1 MAKKDNKVIMARNT
15 IIAFVSIVAIGILAF
30 GTYVSTGIGAGE
42 IGEENNDYK
51 VLDNPRPRRTGD
63 PIEVIEYFSYACIH
77 CKTFDPII
85 EQWAAE
91 QADDVAFSRMPA
103 TFSPIWALLSQT
115 YLTFEDQD
123 VLDQN
128 HSRMFRAIHDAGRQ
142 FLTPEMVAE
151 YVDGRGLSS
160 AEFLRAFNSP
170 AVKETMRKAER
181 DQLTFQI
188 AATPSLVVAGKY
200 LVGMNNGQR
209 RALRVVEHLIELE
222 RNGAATS
229 SP

>member
-15 IIAFVSIVAIGILAF
+15 IIAFISVVAIGILAF
-30 GTYVSTGIGAGE
+30 GTYVSTDMGAGE
-42 IGEENNDYK
+42 IAEENNDYQ
-51 VLDNPRPRRTGD
+51 VIENPRPRRPGD

-85 EQWAAE
+85 EEWAAE
-91 QADDVAFSRMPA
+91 QPEDIAFSRAPA

-115 YLTFEDQD
+115 YLTFEDQG

-170 AVKETMRKAER
+170 AVKEAMRKAER
-181 DQLTFQI
+181 DQLRFQI

-209 RALRVVEHLIELE
+209 RALRVVEHLLE
-222 RNGAATS
+222 QERAAEDTS
-229 SP
+229 T

>member
-30 GTYVSTGIGAGE
+30 GTYVSTDLGAGE
-42 IGEENNDYK
+42 IGVENNDYK
-51 VLDNPRPRRTGD
+51 VLDNPRPRRPGD

-85 EQWAAE
+85 EEWATE

-115 YLTFEDQD
+115 YLTFEDQG
-123 VLDQN
+123 VLDKN

-142 FLTPEMVAE
+142 FLTPEMVAD

-160 AEFLRAFNSP
+160 ADFLRAFNSP
-170 AVKETMRKAER
+170 VVKEKMRKAER
-181 DQLTFQI
+181 DQLAFQI

-222 RNGAATS
+222 RNAEATRS
-229 SP
+229 